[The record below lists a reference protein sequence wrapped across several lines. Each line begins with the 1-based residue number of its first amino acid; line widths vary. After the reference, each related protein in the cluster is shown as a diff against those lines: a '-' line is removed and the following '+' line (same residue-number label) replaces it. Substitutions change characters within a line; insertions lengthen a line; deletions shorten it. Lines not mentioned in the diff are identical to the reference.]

1 MRKRNHLRPFRE
13 QEILPLIQPVLPA
26 AEAMRVMELVQDHI
40 NARESVSGWFRKII
54 TNSRA
59 YRDRKID
66 KKITLT
72 KFHRAIKKNWDDF
85 PPSLVYDIYNLY
97 MYPIDSLYMNAI
109 EKKEQT
115 QYAFLRESNIPS
127 LKILTEGSLLK
138 SSIVTSRIILFYLI
152 QITKLN
158 LLNNAEDGQVS
169 PTMFFD
175 GTASDSEGIGLNEEI
190 FNTSGEKKWFDAMVA
205 EAKHACVKVDQ
216 LLAQATSES
225 LGKVFS
231 SGKQGSNRVS
241 KLSDFLSKLEHMEIA
256 EVELKEWVEKL
267 LERSQNHFHPR
278 SDNEYDSWIDMDHPK
293 LPNEL
298 HLFHPACR
306 TFYLDDL
313 HVNKDNSQR
322 SIDLY
327 IDISGSMST
336 TILKRANGI
345 QLTSLDLAKAI
356 ALEMV
361 EQRTIDKLYLFNA
374 VLHACETDQEQLAG
388 IIATGG
394 TNLNLVLS
402 HIEKQQK
409 NAIIITDAKD
419 RCSIYSPYAYF
430 MGMKGAN
437 FRRFEKE
444 VIRQYSENE
453 QAILFDGNKI
463 IQIDTSGT
471 GQLDCV
477 KTVVTNKIT

>member
-1 MRKRNHLRPFRE
+1 MRKRNNPRPFRGH
-13 QEILPLIQPVLPA
+13 EILPLIQPVLSA
-26 AEAMRVMELVQDHI
+26 AEAMRVMELVQDRI
-40 NARESVSGWFRKII
+40 NGRESVSGWFRKI

-59 YRDRKID
+59 YRDRKTV

-72 KFHRAIKKNWDDF
+72 KFHRAIKQNWDNF

-97 MYPIDSLYMNAI
+97 MYPIDVLYMNAI

-115 QYAFLRESNIPS
+115 QYAFLKESNIPS

-158 LLNNAEDGQVS
+158 LLNNAEDGQGS

-175 GTASDSEGIGLNEEI
+175 GTASDSELIELNEKL
-190 FNTSGEKKWFDAMVA
+190 FNTPGDKKWFDAMVE
-205 EAKHACVKVDQ
+205 EAKYACGKVDQ
-216 LLAQATSES
+216 LLTQATSES

-241 KLSDFLSKLEHMEIA
+241 KLSDLLSKLEHMEIA
-256 EVELKEWVEKL
+256 AVELKEWVEKL

-278 SDNEYDSWIDMDHPK
+278 LDNEYDCWIDMDHPK

-306 TFYLDDL
+306 TFFLDDL
-313 HVNKDNSQR
+313 HVNKESSQR

-336 TILKRANGI
+336 TILKRAKGS
-345 QLTSLDLAKAI
+345 QLTLLDLAKAI

-374 VLHACETDQEQLAG
+374 ALHPCETDQEQLAG
-388 IIATGG
+388 IMATGG

-409 NAIIITDAKD
+409 NAIIITDAED
-419 RCSIYSPYAYF
+419 RCDIYTPFAYL
-430 MGMKGAN
+430 MGLKGAN

-453 QAILFDGNKI
+453 QAILFDGN
-463 IQIDTSGT
+463 QIVHIGPSGR
-471 GQLDCV
+471 GC
-477 KTVVTNKIT
+477 